1 MLRPTTDVLRIH
13 ARLVRQAAVCV
24 TAATVLTACGGGGSS
39 LGGSVG
45 GPQMTIT
52 RVIQD
57 RGPRETFDQPPEIRL
72 NERVTAR
79 IDYNA
84 EAGGDEDTYS
94 LPARELPEPGRYIIG
109 RDGGVP
115 VLIEVFENDGVTPVP
130 GMQGSWIGTI
140 TQEIIDG
147 GGVKIRVTGYT
158 PGSYDITPRR
168 FISSP
173 MSPMSPMSP

>member
-57 RGPRETFDQPPEIRL
+57 RGPRETFDQAPEIRL

-79 IDYNA
+79 IDYGA

-94 LPARELPEPGRYIIG
+94 LPARELPEPGTYTIG
-109 RDGGVP
+109 DEGVP

-130 GMQGSWIGTI
+130 GRQGSWIGRI
-140 TQEIIDG
+140 SQEIIDG
-147 GGVKIRVTGYT
+147 GGVRIRVTGYV
-158 PGSYDITPRR
+158 PGSYDITPRLM
-168 FISSP
+168 SS
-173 MSPMSPMSP
+173 MSPMSP